1 MGYSILHVLTQMDLI
16 YDGVAVDDEGNKYW
30 FTMENFKYKLF
41 LLSDEMYQKFYDAR
55 KEYCDRSGSP
65 LFHGDPI
72 TMKTK
77 NLSIGKDEKGAE
89 IIIGYESYE
98 FVFDVMPYHVGE
110 PLVIEREEMTNLNCP
125 LEIIRL
131 T

>member
-16 YDGVAVDDEGNKYW
+16 YDGVAVDDDGNKYW

-41 LLSDEMYQKFYDAR
+41 PLSDEMYDKFYDAR
-55 KEYCDRSGSP
+55 KEYCNRSGSP

-72 TMKTK
+72 TMRPK
-77 NLSIGKDEKGAE
+77 NHVIGNDDKGVQ
-89 IIIGYESYE
+89 IVIGYEAHE
-98 FVFDVMPYHVGE
+98 FVFDVTPYHVGE
-110 PLVIEREEMTNLNCP
+110 PLVIEQDEMTNLNCS
-125 LEIIRL
+125 LEIVHL